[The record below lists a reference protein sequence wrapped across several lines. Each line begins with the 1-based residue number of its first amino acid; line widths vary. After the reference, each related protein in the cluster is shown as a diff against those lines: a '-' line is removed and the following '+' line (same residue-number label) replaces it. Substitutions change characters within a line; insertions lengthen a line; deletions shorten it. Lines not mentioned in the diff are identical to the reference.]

1 MLNAAGIV
9 ILVLLVPLD
18 VVELLKKLLIE
29 LGPYLVLLPN
39 RIANSWRTT
48 AVALLPDSAGW
59 LWLVLVTVCLLCHVL
74 IWLLV
79 EVPKLDCVN
88 PKLDGRYEAEKTT
101 TECKSVSVSL
111 SSNC

>member
-48 AVALLPDSAGW
+48 AVALLQDSA
-59 LWLVLVTVCLLCHVL
+59 
-74 IWLLV
+74 
-79 EVPKLDCVN
+79 
-88 PKLDGRYEAEKTT
+88 
-101 TECKSVSVSL
+101 
-111 SSNC
+111 